1 LKISGFT
8 FVKNATKLFFPIK
21 ESIESIL
28 PMVDEFIVLFAE
40 GDEDDF
46 TKEEIEKVNSDKVKL
61 IISRWD
67 NENFHQNT
75 VYAHETDKAIKHCS
89 GDWLF
94 YLQSDE
100 IVHEKYLDRIY
111 KACEYYFD
119 QKEVEGFLFEYKHF
133 WGDFNHYFQSHN
145 WYPREIRIIR
155 NRNDIHSWRDAQSF
169 RVFNQFNGTAEDYLS
184 RQGTR
189 KLNVARINCEIY
201 HYGWVRPPWVMTTK
215 TKSVDPILGARL
227 KQDYF
232 DYGPLN
238 KLKVFRGNHPNVIKP
253 WIEKIFDW
261 EHELQMSGKKIKSR
275 PPYKHERLKYR
286 LLSLIENTFLGGRQ
300 IGGFKNYNIIH
311 NFAKDLNQ
319 D

>member
-28 PMVDEFIVLFAE
+28 PIVDEFIVLVSE

-46 TKEEIEKVNSDKVKL
+46 TKEEIGKINSDKIKL
-61 IISRWD
+61 IPSRWD
-67 NENFHQNT
+67 KENFRQNT
-75 VYAHETDKAIKHCS
+75 VYAHETDKAMKHCS

-100 IVHEKYLDRIY
+100 IVHEKYLDQISR
-111 KACEYYFD
+111 ACAYYLD
-119 QKEVEGFLFEYKHF
+119 AREVEGFLFEYKHF
-133 WGDFNHYFQSHN
+133 WGDFNHYFQSHT

-155 NRNDIHSWRDAQSF
+155 NRGDIHSWRDAQSF
-169 RVFNQFNGTAEDYLS
+169 RIFRQFNGTSEDYL
-184 RQGTR
+184 RKAGTR

-215 TKSVDPILGARL
+215 TKSVDPHLGAQL
-227 KQDYF
+227 KDGYF

-238 KLKVFRGNHPNVIKP
+238 KLELYSETHPNVLKP

-261 EHELQMSGKKIKSR
+261 GEELQISGKRNKNR

-286 LLSLIENTFLGGRQ
+286 LLSLIENTLLGGNQ
-300 IGGFKNYNIIH
+300 IGGFKNYNIIRD
-311 NFAKDLNQ
+311 FAKDMDQ
-319 D
+319 T